1 MSMKKQRTISDS
13 SSTDDLSSE
22 TEGEVSSEEEMNL
35 RWPRSDDGGTSDS
48 ENNDSDTSDDGDT
61 SHDAFD

>member
-35 RWPRSDDGGTSDS
+35 R
-48 ENNDSDTSDDGDT
+48 
-61 SHDAFD
+61 